1 MKKYRISD
9 YEQADYSSLWVEN
22 QRKYDDRIERIVLT
36 ELIPEGGDW
45 FVDLGCAHGRL
56 TDIYR
61 KRFKQCVLL
70 DYSLNHLKLAVEK
83 WRDAGNASFIAANI
97 YRLPF
102 KPESIDAIMM
112 VRVLHHLEAP
122 DAALGEVSG
131 ILKNEGTLIT
141 NYRNRRDLRNML
153 RFALGFSHNHPFRL
167 AHDDPSGENKLQA
180 YTHPRF
186 ARNMLESAGFRIKR
200 VRGTSFFGGKMLR
213 LLSNPAAVEA
223 PLSGLLGRLQLS
235 PLIFV
240 KAQLARGSN
249 EPKEAPLSLNDI
261 LACPDCK
268 GNLEF
273 DGSAYY
279 CAACDV
285 GYPVIEG
292 IIDFRGNE

>member
-9 YEQADYSSLWVEN
+9 YERADYSSLWSEN

-36 ELIPEGGDW
+36 ELIPEKGDW

-70 DYSLNHLKLAVEK
+70 DYSLKHLKFAVGK
-83 WRDAGNASFIAANI
+83 WGDAGNVSFIAADI

-102 KPESIDAIMM
+102 KPESIDAITM

-122 DAALGEVSG
+122 DVALREVSG

-153 RFALGFSHNHPFRL
+153 RFALGLSHNRPFRL
-167 AHDDPSGENKLQA
+167 AHDDPSGGNKLQA

-200 VRGTSFFGGKMLR
+200 VRGTSFFGGKVLR
-213 LLSNPAAVEA
+213 LLSNPAGMEA
-223 PLSGLLGRLQLS
+223 PLSGLLGRFQLS

-240 KAQLARGSN
+240 EAQLARGVKK
-249 EPKEAPLSLNDI
+249 PKEPAWSLNDI

-268 GNLEF
+268 RNLDF
-273 DGSAYY
+273 DGLKYY

-285 GYPVIEG
+285 GYPLTEG